1 MMMPLLLFIRFL
13 KWCKAQTKGVRTLWD
28 GILGKDTGTTGT
40 VAKSHHGTIEIQPY
54 AVFFL
59 QFIVVGG
66 VVELLHAI
74 GKGGERECR
83 M

>member
-13 KWCKAQTKGVRTLWD
+13 KWCKAQSEGVRTLWNS
-28 GILGKDTGTTGT
+28 ILGKDTGTTGT
-40 VAKSHHGTIEIQPY
+40 VAKSHHSTIEIQPY

-59 QFIVVGG
+59 QFVVVGG
-66 VVELLHAI
+66 FVELLHAI
-74 GKGGERECR
+74 GKGGKRECR

>member
-1 MMMPLLLFIRFL
+1 M
-13 KWCKAQTKGVRTLWD
+13 RTLRD
-28 GILGKDTGTTGT
+28 GILGEYARTAGT

-74 GKGGERECR
+74 GKSGEREGR

>member
-1 MMMPLLLFIRFL
+1 M
-13 KWCKAQTKGVRTLWD
+13 RTLGN
-28 GILGKDTGTTGT
+28 GIFGKYARATRT

-59 QFIVVGG
+59 QFVVVGG

-74 GKGGERECR
+74 GKGGKRECR

>member
-13 KWCKAQTKGVRTLWD
+13 KWCEAQTKGVRTLRN
-28 GILGKDTGTTGT
+28 GIFGKYTRTAGT

-59 QFIVVGG
+59 QFRVVGG
-66 VVELLHAI
+66 VVELLHAV
-74 GKGGERECR
+74 GKSGERKCR
-83 M
+83 V